1 MARLKSNKRSR
12 DHLMLCHRLHLDWV
26 SQNLDIC
33 YNNGRTKQGK
43 TLQETEIET

>member
-26 SQNLDIC
+26 SQNLKIC

-43 TLQETEIET
+43 TLKETEIET